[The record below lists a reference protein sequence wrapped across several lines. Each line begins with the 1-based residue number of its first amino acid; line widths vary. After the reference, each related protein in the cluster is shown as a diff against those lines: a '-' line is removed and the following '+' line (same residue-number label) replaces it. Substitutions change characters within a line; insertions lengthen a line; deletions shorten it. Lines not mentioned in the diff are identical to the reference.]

1 MPCSASFEMSEPN
14 LIYLS
19 LAVLLLRWQNLT
31 LYSSLSR
38 SACFEMAE
46 LDLIYLSLAVLVLR
60 CQNLTLYLSLAVHVL
75 RCQNLTLYL
84 SCSACFEMSELDLIL
99 ISCSDCFEMSE
110 LDLILISWS
119 SNGHHR
125 IMDLALIQ
133 LGIAVFSSV
142 LLWLLSTGLQLG
154 MASAGICSGVVL
166 WTLHFSNFAW
176 HRLTPASVGTSPL
189 GTGIS

>member
-1 MPCSASFEMSEPN
+1 MSELD

-142 LLWLLSTGLQLG
+142 LLWHLSTGLQLG

>member
-1 MPCSASFEMSEPN
+1 MPELD
-14 LIYLS
+14 LI
-19 LAVLLLRWQNLT
+19 LT
-31 LYSSLSR
+31 SC
-38 SACFEMAE
+38 SACFEMSE
-46 LDLIYLSLAVLVLR
+46 LDLI
-60 CQNLTLYLSLAVHVL
+60 LTVSLAVHVL

-125 IMDLALIQ
+125 IIDLALIQ

-142 LLWLLSTGLQLG
+142 LLWHLSTGLQLG

>member
-1 MPCSASFEMSEPN
+1 MLRLCWENSCTMPCSASFEMSEPN

-31 LYSSLSR
+31 LYSSLSC

-99 ISCSDCFEMSE
+99 IS
-110 LDLILISWS
+110 WS

-125 IMDLALIQ
+125 IIDLALIQ

-142 LLWLLSTGLQLG
+142 LLWHLSTGLQLG